1 MPDSPDFSEIIRFHR
16 KRAGLSQ
23 SALADLAGVG
33 KTVVFDVEN
42 GKETVR
48 LSTLVKIMG
57 ALNITLG
64 WNSPLRSAFDDAT
77 AADPDEHGP
86 EDDR

>member
-1 MPDSPDFSEIIRFHR
+1 MPDSPDFSAIIRFHR

-48 LSTLVKIMG
+48 LSTLVKITD
-57 ALNITLG
+57 ALNITLD
-64 WNSPLRSAFDDAT
+64 WSSPLRPAFDEV
-77 AADPDEHGP
+77 AAPENEAGGG